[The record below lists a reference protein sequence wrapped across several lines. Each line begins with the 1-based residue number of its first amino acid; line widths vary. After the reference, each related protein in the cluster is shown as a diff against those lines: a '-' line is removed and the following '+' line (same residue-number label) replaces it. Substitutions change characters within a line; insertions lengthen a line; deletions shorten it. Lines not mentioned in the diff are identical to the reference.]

1 MSRPPD
7 FFKNARQQPPK
18 GLDSNGMPE
27 ARRLEN
33 MSVIEGLDDATSA
46 PEVPKGAT
54 PAPQPYP
61 SKQQEAA
68 A

>member
-27 ARRLEN
+27 ERRVN
-33 MSVIEGLDDATSA
+33 G
-46 PEVPKGAT
+46 
-54 PAPQPYP
+54 
-61 SKQQEAA
+61 
-68 A
+68 